1 MHPNMTTMGD
11 RDRRLIGLPLVILQM
26 AVSALAFMIVLDRSC
41 DHGACDAAVAARQT
55 ADLI

>member
-1 MHPNMTTMGD
+1 MTTMGD